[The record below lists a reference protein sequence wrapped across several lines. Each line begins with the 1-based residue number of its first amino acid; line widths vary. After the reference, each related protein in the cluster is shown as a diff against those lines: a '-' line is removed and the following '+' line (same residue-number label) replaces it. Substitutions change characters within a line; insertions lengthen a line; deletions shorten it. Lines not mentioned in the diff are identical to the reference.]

1 MDNHIIKN
9 SDGET
14 VMWFRQFRKKIKQR
28 KKMREREREMRNPK
42 TRQTD
47 PSKMILSCQ
56 ASSTKMKNP

>member
-1 MDNHIIKN
+1 
-9 SDGET
+9 
-14 VMWFRQFRKKIKQR
+14 
-28 KKMREREREMRNPK
+28 MREREREMRNPK